1 MTLSICTALKDL
13 YYSIYRIGQR
23 RLQRTLESTL
33 YTYCD
38 EIQPG
43 QLGLHWSFD
52 WLFAPKEAFALS
64 VGRWY
69 ELNRSYCHITF
80 KHQSN
85 KEGGTVGTGVVYEL
99 KLPLHTF
106 GYDAYHGVFSLDYT
120 GPVEYQIRRLEGD
133 GTAGAGLGSQDS
145 GWASV
150 VIEKKVNRADQRWTN
165 KGSLTLS
172 TDDGGDQLCTWEW
185 DYELETIVD
194 RPDYDVE
201 VLLPILQADLIPSGN
216 GHFIPAMRGELKAGS
231 FIRYTEIDAASGDP
245 VEEVDVAVEGAY
257 LDGNYGLSS
266 RLDRIVKDRWAWMAA
281 PQLWD
286 LDGEPAEHMM
296 TFGFYNGPIL
306 PHHGQEAWSGAILWR
321 SEDDDMTRFSP
332 WTLLDNVDVRFHSPR
347 YLDVTIIPV
356 GKNHRITVR
365 AWSHTMTTP
374 LSTPSGRRFHDHQD
388 LLADAYVVV
397 EHNEVPEEHRCW
409 RRPKWVQSTR
419 LVTNMFGFEFGEQDR
434 VVGTPGYPAY
444 DAVPEMPAWFVQ
456 ALERIPEDELGHPTP
471 AGRLAELNGG

>member
-1 MTLSICTALKDL
+1 MAQSLGTALKNL
-13 YYSIYRIGQR
+13 YHSIYPIGQK
-23 RLQRTLESTL
+23 RLQKTLENTL

-38 EIQPG
+38 EIQAG
-43 QLGLHWSFD
+43 QLGAHWSFD
-52 WLFAPKEAFALS
+52 WLFAPREAFALS

-85 KEGGTVGTGVVYEL
+85 KVGGTVGTGVVYEL

-106 GYDAYHGVFSLDYT
+106 RYDEHHGVFSLDYT
-120 GPVEYQIRRLEGD
+120 GPVDYQIRRLEAGP
-133 GTAGAGLGSQDS
+133 TAGAGLGSQGT
-145 GWASV
+145 GWVSV
-150 VIEKKVNRADQRWTN
+150 AIEKKVWRANQRWTN
-165 KGSLTLS
+165 AGSMTLLT
-172 TDDGGDQLCTWEW
+172 DNGGDQLCTWEW
-185 DYELETIVD
+185 QYEVETIVD

-216 GHFIPAMRGELKAGS
+216 GHFIPAMRGELKADS
-231 FIRYTEIDAASGDP
+231 FIKYTSTDAASGEP
-245 VEEVDVAVEGAY
+245 AEEVDVAIEGAY

-281 PQLWD
+281 PQLWFV
-286 LDGEPAEHMM
+286 DGAPSEHMM

-306 PHHGQEAWSGAILWR
+306 PHQGTEAWSGAILWR
-321 SEDDDMTRFSP
+321 NDNGDMTRFSP
-332 WTLLDNVDVRFHSPR
+332 WTLLDHVDVRFHSPR
-347 YLDVTIIPV
+347 YLDVTIIPT
-356 GKNHRITVR
+356 GKSHRITVR

-397 EHNEVPEEHRCW
+397 EVNEVPQAHRCW
-409 RRPKWVQSTR
+409 RRPKWVQSNR

-444 DAVPEMPAWFVQ
+444 DAVPDRPAWFVQ
-456 ALERIPEDELGHPTP
+456 ALEEIRNAALGHPAP
-471 AGRLAELNGG
+471 AGRLAGLNGI